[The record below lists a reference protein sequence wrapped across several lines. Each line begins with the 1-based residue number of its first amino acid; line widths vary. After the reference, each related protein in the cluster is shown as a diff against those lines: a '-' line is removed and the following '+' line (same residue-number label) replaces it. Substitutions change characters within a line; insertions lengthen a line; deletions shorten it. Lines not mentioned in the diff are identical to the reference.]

1 MKIQINSDKN
11 ISTSESQAAS
21 FRNDVERLLA
31 RYSDFLT
38 RVEVYLSD
46 DTGPKKGLLDKRCN
60 LEVRPKGKAPVSVSH
75 TARKIESAVRGASQ
89 KMQRLLETIYGKRAV
104 AEKRQSATKRSALNS
119 RSSVA
124 KAHRVETLLEE
135 LMIEVPQ
142 AGTHV
147 NSAYRAM
154 QRAIEAMDNADAPA
168 PPKAAG
174 RSKPTSKGSA
184 KSKKPMPIHQAR
196 RRPAKRLG

>member
-11 ISTSESQAAS
+11 ISTSEAQAAS

-31 RYSDFLT
+31 RYGDFLT

-104 AEKRQSATKRSALNS
+104 AEKRQSATKRSAPNS

-135 LMIEVPQ
+135 LMIEAPQ

-147 NSAYRAM
+147 NSAYRAV
-154 QRAIEAMDNADAPA
+154 QRAIEAIDDAPA
-168 PPKAAG
+168 PTKAAG
-174 RSKPTSKGSA
+174 RRKPAAKGSA